1 MQMTV
6 PATVPSNA
14 SCSVVDSQIN
24 STMKNINTSQL
35 KQPSNCTINST
46 SNPKKSI
53 FKVI

>member
-6 PATVPSNA
+6 PATLPSNA
-14 SCSVVDSQIN
+14 SYSVVDSQIN
-24 STMKNINTSQL
+24 STIKNINASQL

-53 FKVI
+53 FI